1 MTCEPLSC
9 RLQPSCSQNISI
21 LFRFIFPLKLSGNIF
36 QSQNGLE
43 IYFPYISD
51 KTPFGPW
58 KQSHTN
64 KSLMRENR
72 ETQGILYTM
81 VFLLWV
87 TFYTL
92 MSHHYLKST
101 FLKAILLSTL
111 NGMSVPNLSAQG
123 SGIYKEEK
131 ARRQRNRKAWGSC
144 WLHSIFI
151 HNRVELMHIWTLG
164 EYDSIYKFFMSSSK
178 IKTHHGRLQ
187 VCINSHP

>member
-9 RLQPSCSQNISI
+9 RLQPSCSQNVSI
-21 LFRFIFPLKLSGNIF
+21 LFRFIFPLILSGNIF
-36 QSQNGLE
+36 QSQNVLE

-58 KQSHTN
+58 KQSHTD
-64 KSLMRENR
+64 KSLMREKNR

-92 MSHHYLKST
+92 NVTPLLKVYLFKSYSFINPKWDVCT
-101 FLKAILLSTL
+101 
-111 NGMSVPNLSAQG
+111 NLSAQG

-131 ARRQRNRKAWGSC
+131 RQNNWKAWGSC
-144 WLHSIFI
+144 WLHSIFR

-164 EYDSIYKFFMSSSK
+164 EYDSIYKFFMSSSQ
-178 IKTHHGRLQ
+178 IKAHHGRLQ